1 MSPGDR
7 EERVTSFSESG
18 IHVQPGERRS
28 LRVLGSQLEV
38 IAGAEA
44 RLSFGM
50 FLSSFPPGA
59 GMPFLHVHH
68 SYEEAF
74 YVLEGH
80 VQFQLGS
87 DDVRAGPGS
96 AVLVPA
102 GVAHCFRN
110 VGAGDVTWLVVGAP
124 AAAVTAVEEVATLG
138 RGDLDGLIDLFGRH
152 DSELIETRP
161 HWPAS
166 PKPHTDDAAEA

>member
-7 EERVTSFSESG
+7 EERVRAFSDG
-18 IHVQPGERRS
+18 GVHVQPGEGRS
-28 LRVLGSQLEV
+28 LRVLASQLEV

-50 FLSSFPPGA
+50 FLSSFPPGG
-59 GMPFLHVHH
+59 GMPFLHLHH

-87 DDVRAGPGS
+87 DDVHAGPGS
-96 AVLVPA
+96 TVLVPS

-110 VGAGDVTWLVVGAP
+110 VGDGDVRWLVVAAP
-124 AAAVTAVEEVATLG
+124 GVAVTAVEEVAALD
-138 RGDLDGLIDLFGRH
+138 RGDLDGLIDLFARH

-166 PKPHTDDAAEA
+166 PKPHRDDDAEA